1 MLSSSLQ
8 RSHDTNGED
17 VVGTYPIFV
26 IHCMTRPFEYENLT
40 LLQMAKKHYFSKN
53 CWHKSK
59 VESIVRIIPK
69 LDGSELLENSENWE
83 LYCHQQVLLHH
94 HYHSLAEAIG
104 ECETW
109 TLRYVDLGLAL
120 NDCVNITDLVDKE
133 YEVIEDIELQSEGVH
148 LEEWMLAASMGPMF
162 DYGEDVELG
171 LRDFDTSHNW
181 GECLERYSNIDIDR
195 KFIHNHLGVTDDCN
209 SELANNIVVVPLTHL
224 SAQQRMV
231 HDLVLASLHEQ
242 RPIHL
247 IISGGAGTGKSTLIN
262 AIVHSTFI
270 LFHSNKAVRIMAPTG
285 VAAFNIGG
293 ATIHHELAISAER
306 KPSQPYI
313 HISGDQ
319 CRRMQED
326 FKDTK
331 LIIIDE
337 YSMLGRSML
346 ANVDLRCR
354 DIFATNE
361 SFGGVSVILVGD
373 MRQLPPVF
381 DSPLYSNKGSYM
393 QQCGTLAYSVFDKC
407 IRLSYIFRQV
417 GEDQASLREALHRL
431 SDGTSTIEDWHMF
444 KTRDYSTLTIEEMNN
459 FRYALRLFPTKRAG
473 NEYNRERLI
482 QLGKLIAR
490 IFSKN
495 NCETATKAESDQA
508 KGLEKFLCISVGA
521 RVMLRANLATHNEL
535 VNGAMS
541 TVVDIVYAVNCKSPF
556 DSPLTIMVD
565 FDNYR
570 GISFRESSNIIPI
583 PPITSNWKAS
593 TGTSCQRTQIPIIL
607 CWAIT
612 IHKSQ
617 GLTLDKA
624 VVDIGEKESLGLTF
638 VALSQTRRLQD
649 LAFNPMFTY
658 GRLQKIG
665 KCDGLKGRRQEE
677 ERLRNIQICND

>member
-1 MLSSSLQ
+1 MLSSSLR
-8 RSHDTNGED
+8 RSHDANGED
-17 VVGTYPIFV
+17 VVGTDPSFV
-26 IHCMTRPFEYENLT
+26 IRYMTRPFEYENFT
-40 LLQMAKKHYFSKN
+40 LLQMAKKYYFSKN
-53 CWHKSK
+53 RWHKSK
-59 VESIVRIIPK
+59 VESIVRIIPE
-69 LDGSELLENSENWE
+69 LDGSELVENSEKWE
-83 LYCHQQVLLHH
+83 LYCRQQVLLHH

-109 TLRYVDLGLAL
+109 TIRYVDLGLAM
-120 NDCVNITDLVDKE
+120 NDSVNIIDLVDE
-133 YEVIEDIELQSEGVH
+133 EFEETEEIDLESEGVF

-162 DYGEDVELG
+162 DYGQDVELG

-181 GECLERYSNIDIDR
+181 GECLERYPNIDIDR

-209 SELANNIVVVPLTHL
+209 SELANNIVLVPLTHL
-224 SAQQRMV
+224 SAQQRMA

-262 AIVHSTFI
+262 AIVHSAFI

-293 ATIHHELAISAER
+293 ATIHHELAINAER

-337 YSMLGRSML
+337 YSMLGRAML

-361 SFGGVSVILVGD
+361 SFGGVSIILVGD

-393 QQCGTLAYSVFDKC
+393 QQCGTLAYSVFEKC
-407 IRLSYIFRQV
+407 IRLSYIFRQA
-417 GEDQASLREALHRL
+417 GEEQASLREALHKL

-459 FRYALRLFPTKRAG
+459 FRYALRLFPTKRSA

-482 QLGKLIAR
+482 QLGRPIAR

-495 NCETATKAESDQA
+495 NCEIAAKAESDQA
-508 KGLEKFLCISVGA
+508 KGLEKSLCISVGA
-521 RVMLRANLATHNEL
+521 RVMLRANLATHNGL
-535 VNGAMS
+535 VNGAMG
-541 TVVDIVYAVNCKSPF
+541 TVVDIVYAVHCKSPF
-556 DSPLTIMVD
+556 DSPLAVMVD

-570 GISFRESSNIIPI
+570 GTSFREGSNIIPI

-593 TGTSCQRTQIPIIL
+593 NETSCQRTQIPIIL

-624 VVDIGEKESLGLTF
+624 VVDIGEKESHGLTF
-638 VALSQTRRLQD
+638 LLYHERE
-649 LAFNPMFTY
+649 
-658 GRLQKIG
+658 GCKI
-665 KCDGLKGRRQEE
+665 
-677 ERLRNIQICND
+677 